1 MQEEK
6 KTAGVPKAQLFLK
19 LPFQLLGIKCFVSVF
34 VFNILGSYLYIEMFL
49 NSFYITK

>member
-19 LPFQLLGIKCFVSVF
+19 LPFQLLGIKCFVF